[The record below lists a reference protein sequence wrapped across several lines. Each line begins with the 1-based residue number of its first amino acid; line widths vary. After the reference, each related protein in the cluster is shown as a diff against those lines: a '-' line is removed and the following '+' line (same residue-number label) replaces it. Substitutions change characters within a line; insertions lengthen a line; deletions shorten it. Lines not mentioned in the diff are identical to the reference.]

1 MANKYTHDDLANRV
15 KSPGWAIVTGKTN
28 MSISGTLEQILAITH
43 DRKKSGQAPDLIT
56 EIETG
61 IALDMIQIEKLWHYL
76 GLPV

>member
-1 MANKYTHDDLANRV
+1 
-15 KSPGWAIVTGKTN
+15 

-43 DRKKSGQAPDLIT
+43 DRKQSGQAPGSIA

-61 IALDMIQIEKLWHYL
+61 IELDMIQIEKLWHYL